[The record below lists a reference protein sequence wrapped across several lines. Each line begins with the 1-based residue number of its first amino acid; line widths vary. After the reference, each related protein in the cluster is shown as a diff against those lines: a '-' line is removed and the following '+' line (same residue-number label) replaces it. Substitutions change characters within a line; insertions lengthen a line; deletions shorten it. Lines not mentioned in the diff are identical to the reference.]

1 MKTFKR
7 FAVAGVL
14 SALVLYI
21 SPSAALQPER
31 LKEIAVVCAQ
41 CHGVDGIGVAPNIPN
56 LAGQVSLY
64 MENQLEQ
71 FRHKPARELERYQLH
86 IRDSHIMDSQ
96 SARFD
101 AGELAALSRYF
112 SDMRC
117 AADDRPVVATASIR
131 CGECHGDDGISRMP
145 DAPNLAG
152 QKEPYLLAQLKAL
165 KAATLKHNK
174 VIQGQPD
181 VTERGTARRYHRTMG
196 QWAARLSEP
205 EMVLAAKYYSGL
217 PGIWVC
223 K

>member
-7 FAVAGVL
+7 FAVAGILAVVVL
-14 SALVLYI
+14 HI
-21 SPSAALQPER
+21 SPSAALEPER
-31 LKEIAVVCAQ
+31 LKEIAAACAQ
-41 CHGVDGIGVAPNIPN
+41 CHGVDGISVAPDIPN

-71 FRHKPARELERYQLH
+71 FRHKPSQGLERYQLH
-86 IRDSHIMDSQ
+86 IRDSHIMDAQ
-96 SARFD
+96 SDRFD

-112 SDMRC
+112 SKMRC
-117 AADDRPVVATASIR
+117 AADDRPAVATVSTR
-131 CGECHGDDGISRMP
+131 CGECHGDDGISRKP

-165 KAATLKHNK
+165 KATTLERNK
-174 VIQGQPD
+174 VVQDQSG
-181 VTERGTARRYHRTMG
+181 TAEGTTARRYHRTMG

-205 EMVLAAKYYSGL
+205 EMSLAVKYYSGL

-223 K
+223 N

>member
-1 MKTFKR
+1 MKIIR
-7 FAVAGVL
+7 QFAVAGILTAAVL
-14 SALVLYI
+14 HI
-21 SPSAALQPER
+21 SPSVALESGR

-41 CHGVDGIGVAPNIPN
+41 CHGVNGVSVAPNIPN

-71 FRHKPARELERYQLH
+71 FRHKPPQELERYQLH
-86 IRDSHIMDSQ
+86 IRDSHTMDSQ

-112 SDMRC
+112 SNMRC
-117 AADDRPVVATASIR
+117 AIDDRPIVATTSIR
-131 CGECHGDDGISRMP
+131 CGECHGDDGISRKP
-145 DAPNLAG
+145 DVPNLAG
-152 QKEPYLLAQLKAL
+152 QKEAYLLAQLKAF
-165 KAATLKHNK
+165 KVSTLEHNK
-174 VIQGQPD
+174 VTPAQPD
-181 VTERGTARRYHRTMG
+181 KTEEASARRYHRKMG

-205 EMVLAAKYYSGL
+205 EMILAAEYYSGL